1 MRRAIC
7 LLVALV
13 LLGGLPTR
21 GEAAWTRL
29 RTANFVFIGDA
40 PERDIRAIARNLEQF
55 RDALSRALPNSRSQS
70 VAPTVVLVFASHRS
84 FLPFMPQFEGRP
96 VEVSGIFRA
105 EDDINYIALNA
116 EQRAA
121 GLRTA
126 FHEYTHLL
134 VSNTIRSLP
143 LWLEEGL
150 AEFYET
156 FEERDGGEAGMIGTP
171 SAHHLQALRTQFI
184 PLEALMAIDETA
196 PIYNEN
202 SRRSAFYSTAWALTH
217 YLLLGNPDGVRQLD
231 RYIAYLG
238 ADVPQQQAFRDAFQM
253 DPEALERE
261 LRTYVSRFRF
271 PAVRVDYGTNL
282 RASVPDGGE
291 RIEEW
296 EARGYL
302 GDFLAR
308 DRARGEEGRALLTE
322 VLKAQADAPF
332 VLLSLGRLER
342 QSGNAEAAV
351 KLLQR
356 AAALAPDDAAVH
368 AAFAGALMARF
379 HADQP
384 GDSAEATLAL
394 AHTAISRAFALEAGR
409 RPYNRLLLANI
420 LLNQDE
426 IDLARTE
433 LLSILAA
440 GGPPHIRQEA
450 REMLEWAAA
459 ADSRQRLRT
468 GTPDSAAATS
478 LSPSEPPPDGGARSL
493 SGAVPDSPAATSS
506 SSGGGRFIPD
516 LRRVQTGETRALGV
530 FETVECV
537 QDLVVLHIRADKQVL
552 RLVASGF
559 DQIDFISYRSDSPA
573 GVRCG
578 PISQPL
584 RALATYRAHAP
595 DAPSPEGDGQAVA
608 IELIP
613 DGYVPR

>member
-1 MRRAIC
+1 VRRAIC

-459 ADSRQRLRT
+459 
-468 GTPDSAAATS
+468 
-478 LSPSEPPPDGGARSL
+478 
-493 SGAVPDSPAATSS
+493 PDSPAATSS

>member
-1 MRRAIC
+1 
-7 LLVALV
+7 
-13 LLGGLPTR
+13 
-21 GEAAWTRL
+21 
-29 RTANFVFIGDA
+29 
-40 PERDIRAIARNLEQF
+40 
-55 RDALSRALPNSRSQS
+55 
-70 VAPTVVLVFASHRS
+70 
-84 FLPFMPQFEGRP
+84 
-96 VEVSGIFRA
+96 
-105 EDDINYIALNA
+105 
-116 EQRAA
+116 
-121 GLRTA
+121 LRTA

-459 ADSRQRLRT
+459 
-468 GTPDSAAATS
+468 
-478 LSPSEPPPDGGARSL
+478 
-493 SGAVPDSPAATSS
+493 PDSPAATSS